1 MKRLATLLLA
11 MVLVV
16 GMLLIPDIGAAAP
29 DYKALYEESMATAQ
43 SWQDQAFVL
52 SAEIARQK
60 QLIADALK
68 LLDEAEADV
77 DDLQEEVTRLTAE
90 ITARD
95 AIIEAQAK
103 QLKSLMGVER
113 FLWLIGGI
121 LAGAAGGIA
130 GGIAINKLP

>member
-60 QLIADALK
+60 QLTADALK

-121 LAGAAGGIA
+121 LAGAAGGLA

>member
-1 MKRLATLLLA
+1 MRRLTTLLIA

-60 QLIADALK
+60 QLTADALK
-68 LLDEAEADV
+68 LLAEADV

-121 LAGAAGGIA
+121 LAGAAGGLA

>member
-1 MKRLATLLLA
+1 MKKLATLLLA
-11 MVLVV
+11 MALVV

-60 QLIADALK
+60 QLTADALK

-121 LAGAAGGIA
+121 LAGAAGGLA